1 MNVRKWGGGGG
12 QSCCCKKIKFFV
24 IKSRLSLSLLCAV
37 DEPHCEKNHKPPNG
51 AEPAEGPPVEDYLVR
66 LQYT

>member
-1 MNVRKWGGGGG
+1 M
-12 QSCCCKKIKFFV
+12 KKK
-24 IKSRLSLSLLCAV
+24 KSISLLCAV
-37 DEPHCEKNHKPPNG
+37 DEPHCEENHKPPNG

>member
-1 MNVRKWGGGGG
+1 MLGNGGGGKAAVV
-12 QSCCCKKIKFFV
+12 KKINKKFFV
-24 IKSRLSLSLLCAV
+24 IKSRLSLPLLCAV